1 MLRSSILSEDA
12 SGSTTNGIIMNID
25 SLSQYK
31 HWNIFW
37 KDIFKVSIDIVDRE
51 TNKVINWQ

>member
-12 SGSTTNGIIMNID
+12 SGTTTNGFNMNVD